1 MSYIYV
7 IFCMY
12 ANHVCVSH
20 TVKINHE
27 GECDLPSTIHTTSIF
42 GKSFSFGEEHIGTIY
57 YHDLAY
63 ACA

>member
-57 YHDLAY
+57 
-63 ACA
+63 